1 MKGNE
6 QADKHNSGAPGVISK
21 ETIYLD
27 FKERNIN
34 LLFGPLIMPEIRRRR
49 QARDKLIRIMG
60 TKKRGTKAN

>member
-6 QADKHNSGAPGVISK
+6 QADKHNSGATGVISK

>member
-6 QADKHNSGAPGVISK
+6 QADKHNSGATGVISK

-34 LLFGPLIMPEIRRRR
+34 LLFGPLIIWDPEKEAGQR
-49 QARDKLIRIMG
+49 Q
-60 TKKRGTKAN
+60 TN